1 MASNT
6 TVLNDIDEN
15 FLLCSICL
23 EQFKDPKLL
32 PCLHRFCSVCLE
44 TLIGKAGEKLKCPL
58 CQQTIVVPEDGFKT
72 DFYVNSIIEYV
83 HFKKSLKSEI
93 IKKCYGCTLDLAV
106 TAYCFKCNDFLC
118 QNCRDFHMKNNIVKE
133 HCPHVLELCNVAD
146 SNLSMAKLD
155 SLKDAPKCH
164 THPEKVAE
172 LCCKSCHSLPICMV
186 CGAFGEHKAHDLQE
200 VTSLA
205 NSERKLLAD
214 SLGTLMELKEK
225 VYDMPRVMSE
235 KRTQLEGNTRG
246 QEQVIKSQFE
256 KEQMQI
262 NREIDKL
269 KNDFKMQKDTQTAI
283 LQKEISDNK
292 KELEEKIQM
301 LVVQH
306 EKVCAE
312 KTRSTDKQIK
322 KFQKANEAEIAKRCQ
337 QLESLQSLLDEK
349 TKLVKVHQKQSH
361 DNIREL
367 SDYYDNIIKRFQNLT
382 FTASSILTTKHDWT
396 SVQSIP
402 DVIAAIDPLIAD
414 TERQFPSFE
423 TLGEVI
429 EVDLDAKE
437 ATREGI
443 AEKAMSVIKI
453 EGFNSKCHSIQ
464 CIRYCKDTAVVA
476 GNIKGE
482 GQTHITTLSAEG
494 KILFQ
499 IFFEIFVFLRPT
511 STCCDVLSED
521 SIVAACGP
529 NKIAIYDLFEDVPR
543 CTKLMEDV
551 IAYYPVERVVL
562 CVAVHPIK
570 KLVVVGTNS
579 RALYVFNC
587 SLQYMRT
594 VKLPHTVTC
603 SEEIAFK
610 DDNFLICDT
619 MKGRAHAVSVKGCN
633 SRIVYEFT
641 KPREIVDSNCSP
653 CSICVDQ
660 NGYIYILWSSYKSH
674 ECTCILV
681 GYQPTG
687 GEQLLS
693 RSVDSD
699 ASCITTIV
707 TGGEEKLILA
717 TSEPGKLY
725 KFHLPLII

>member
-32 PCLHRFCSVCLE
+32 PCLHRFCTACLE
-44 TLIGKAGEKLKCPL
+44 PLIGKAGEKLKCPL
-58 CQQTIVVPEDGFKT
+58 CQQSIVVPEDGFKT

-133 HCPHVLELCNVAD
+133 HRPHVLELCNVAD

-235 KRTQLEGNTRG
+235 KRTQLEDNTRG

-361 DNIREL
+361 NNIREL

-429 EVDLDAKE
+429 QVDLDAKE
-437 ATREGI
+437 AIREGI
-443 AEKAMSVIKI
+443 KEKEMSVIQI
-453 EGFNSKCHSIQ
+453 EGFHRKCHSIQ
-464 CIRYCKDTAVVA
+464 CIRYCKDAVIVTGKA
-476 GNIKGE
+476 E
-482 GQTHITTLSAEG
+482 RQMHITTLSAQG
-494 KILFQ
+494 KILHQSYFD
-499 IFFEIFVFLRPT
+499 IYDKIKST
-511 STCCDVLSED
+511 SICCDVLSED
-521 SIVAACGP
+521 SIVVVSGP
-529 NKIAIYDLFEDVPR
+529 SKIAIYDLFMGTR
-543 CTKLMEDV
+543 CTKLM
-551 IAYYPVERVVL
+551 
-562 CVAVHPIK
+562 
-570 KLVVVGTNS
+570 
-579 RALYVFNC
+579 
-587 SLQYMRT
+587 
-594 VKLPHTVTC
+594 
-603 SEEIAFK
+603 K
-610 DDNFLICDT
+610 D
-619 MKGRAHAVSVKGCN
+619 
-633 SRIVYEFT
+633 
-641 KPREIVDSNCSP
+641 
-653 CSICVDQ
+653 
-660 NGYIYILWSSYKSH
+660 
-674 ECTCILV
+674 
-681 GYQPTG
+681 
-687 GEQLLS
+687 
-693 RSVDSD
+693 
-699 ASCITTIV
+699 
-707 TGGEEKLILA
+707 
-717 TSEPGKLY
+717 
-725 KFHLPLII
+725 

>member
-1 MASNT
+1 
-6 TVLNDIDEN
+6 
-15 FLLCSICL
+15 
-23 EQFKDPKLL
+23 
-32 PCLHRFCSVCLE
+32 
-44 TLIGKAGEKLKCPL
+44 
-58 CQQTIVVPEDGFKT
+58 
-72 DFYVNSIIEYV
+72 
-83 HFKKSLKSEI
+83 
-93 IKKCYGCTLDLAV
+93 
-106 TAYCFKCNDFLC
+106 
-118 QNCRDFHMKNNIVKE
+118 MKNNIVKE
-133 HCPHVLELCNVAD
+133 HRPHVLELCNVVD
-146 SNLSMAKLD
+146 SNLSMEKLD

-205 NSERKLLAD
+205 KSERKLLTD

-225 VYDMPRVMSE
+225 VYDMPRVLSE
-235 KRTQLEGNTRG
+235 KRTKLEDNTRG
-246 QEQVIKSQFE
+246 REQVIKSQFE
-256 KEQMQI
+256 REQMQI

-292 KELEEKIQM
+292 KELEEKMQM

-322 KFQKANEAEIAKRCQ
+322 KFQKANEAEIAQKCQ

-429 EVDLDAKE
+429 EVDLDANE
-437 ATREGI
+437 AIREGI
-443 AEKAMSVIKI
+443 AEKSMSVIQI
-453 EGFNSKCHSIQ
+453 EGFNRKCHSIQ
-464 CIRYCKDTAVVA
+464 CIRYCNEAAIVTGKA
-476 GNIKGE
+476 E
-482 GQTHITTLSAEG
+482 RQMHITTLSAQG
-494 KILFQ
+494 KILHQ
-499 IFFEIFVFLRPT
+499 SFFDIYGIIRST
-511 STCCDVLSED
+511 SICCDVLSEE
-521 SIVAACGP
+521 SIVLVSGP
-529 NKIAIYDLFEDVPR
+529 SQIAIYDLFKGTR
-543 CTKLMEDV
+543 CTKLMEDLV
-551 IAYYPVERVVL
+551 AYYPAERVVL

-587 SLQYMRT
+587 SLQYIRT

-610 DDNFLICDT
+610 DDNFLICDR
-619 MKGRAHAVSVKGCN
+619 MERRAYAVSVKGCN

-641 KPREIVDSNCSP
+641 KPRRLVDSNISP

-660 NGYIYILWSSYKSH
+660 NGYTYILWSIYVIMSRK
-674 ECTCILV
+674 CTYLLV

-687 GEQLLS
+687 GEQLSS

-717 TSEPGKLY
+717 TSNSGKLY
-725 KFHLPLII
+725 KFH

>member
-1 MASNT
+1 MASNS

-44 TLIGKAGEKLKCPL
+44 TLIGKAGEKLICPL

-72 DFYVNSIIEYV
+72 DFFVNSIVEYV

-93 IKKCYGCTLDLAV
+93 IKKCFGCTLDLAV

-118 QNCRDFHMKNNIVKE
+118 QNCRDIHMKNNIVKE
-133 HCPHVLELCNVAD
+133 HRPHVLELCNVAD

-205 NSERKLLAD
+205 KSERKLLAD
-214 SLGTLMELKEK
+214 SLGILMELKEK

-235 KRTQLEGNTRG
+235 KRTKLEDNTRG

-256 KEQMQI
+256 REKMQI

-269 KNDFKMQKDTQTAI
+269 KNDFKMQKDMQTAI
-283 LQKEISDNK
+283 LQKDIRDNK

-312 KTRSTDKQIK
+312 KTRRTDKQIK
-322 KFQKANEAEIAKRCQ
+322 MFQKANEAEIARLCQ

-429 EVDLDAKE
+429 EVDLDAME
-437 ATREGI
+437 AIREGI
-443 AEKAMSVIKI
+443 VEKEMSVIQI
-453 EGFNSKCHSIQ
+453 EGFNLKFHSIQ
-464 CIRYCKDTAVVA
+464 CIRYCKDAVIVA
-476 GNIKGE
+476 GKTE
-482 GQTHITTLSAEG
+482 GQTHITTLSADGE
-494 KILFQ
+494 ILFQ
-499 IFFEIFVFLRPT
+499 TFFEKYDLIRST
-511 STCCDVLSED
+511 SACCDVLSED
-521 SIVAACGP
+521 SIVLVSGP
-529 NKIAIYDLFEDVPR
+529 SQIAIYDLFKGTR

-551 IAYYPVERVVL
+551 IANYPAERVVL
-562 CVAVHPIK
+562 CVAVLPIK
-570 KLVVVGTNS
+570 KWVVVGTDN
-579 RALYVFNC
+579 RALYVFNS
-587 SLQYMRT
+587 SLQYIRT
-594 VKLPHTVTC
+594 VILPDTVTY
-603 SEEIAFK
+603 SREIAFR

-619 MKGRAHAVSVKGCN
+619 MKRRAYAVSVKGCN
-633 SRIVYEFT
+633 SRTVYEFT
-641 KPREIVDSNCSP
+641 KPREIVDPDCWP

-660 NGYIYILWSSYKSH
+660 NGYIYILWSLVY
-674 ECTCILV
+674 TCLVV
-681 GYQPTG
+681 GYQPTD
-687 GEQLLS
+687 GEQLSS

-699 ASCITTIV
+699 ASCITTAV
-707 TGGEEKLILA
+707 KGGTEKLMLA
-717 TSEPGKLY
+717 TYNSGKLY
-725 KFHLPLII
+725 EFDLPWKL